1 MATIYDAE
9 YQTIGRLGSVIA
21 KQLIL
26 GEIVAVVNVDKAVVS
41 GSRKFTLSNYDVKTR
56 RGDVHKGPFFPRTPD
71 GIFRRTVRGML
82 PMKKPKGRNAYRRLR
97 AYIGVP
103 DELKPKAAEFMKLAL
118 ADAGRLKSEGMT
130 LGDLSTAL
138 GAAKRW

>member
-9 YQTIGRLGSVIA
+9 QQTIGRLGSVIA
-21 KQLIL
+21 KQLIG
-26 GEIVAVVNVDKAVVS
+26 GEVVVVVNVEKAVVS
-41 GSRKFTLSNYDVKTR
+41 GSRKFTLSNYDVKTK

-82 PMKKPKGRNAYRRLR
+82 PMKKPKGRNAYRKLR

-103 DELKPKAAEFMKLAL
+103 AELQAKAGDFKKLAL
-118 ADAGRLKSEGMT
+118 ADAARLKSEGMT
-130 LGDLSTAL
+130 LGDLSEAL
-138 GAAKRW
+138 GAVRRW